1 MNDQIKHHIEEH
13 AKEHEKLERTL
24 NENLTMIVG
33 QNWRNEENLRLFR
46 AEMNEH
52 LIRMNDRVTR
62 LDDRVTEAHRD
73 IAQLEISMQ
82 AVKKTLEYH
91 DKRFD
96 GIEKTQE
103 EHGDMLRE
111 ILSRLPEKGA

>member
-1 MNDQIKHHIEEH
+1 MNDPIKRIEDHER
-13 AKEHEKLERTL
+13 EHEKLERTL

-62 LDDRVTEAHRD
+62 LDDRVTEAHKD
-73 IAQLEISMQ
+73 IAQLEISMRD
-82 AVKKTLEYH
+82 VKKTQ
-91 DKRFD
+91 
-96 GIEKTQE
+96 T
-103 EHGDMLRE
+103 EHGKKLDNLDSKMDQVLALLQAKSE
-111 ILSRLPEKGA
+111 